1 MSYTTLMSSDQKVKS
16 RFWARQFSGKVT
28 TTQLIFDVT
37 VGVVA
42 PFLCFVFDPIV
53 FNDSFGGP
61 PFIPALSHLKLL
73 VYSFSGLAIITLSLW
88 LILRGRSG
96 RLNAIIAGVLLTGSL
111 FSLLIGVLILPLSLL
126 GLIVLIGVFGFTPFL
141 VAFVYLRNGVRALNT
156 AKPLL
161 DRPQLASLLLLG
173 AVLIIT
179 PPVIAHWQ
187 VNRIVTQSMND
198 LLTGDAHA
206 AESATERLRY
216 LGWAADLDRVVT
228 RYSAETDQTKKD
240 TLAKAYR
247 ELTGKDIRSRQTILM
262 D

>member
-1 MSYTTLMSSDQKVKS
+1 MIMSYNTQRKVRS
-16 RFWARQFSGKVT
+16 RFWARQFSNDVT
-28 TTQLIFDVT
+28 TTQLIFDV
-37 VGVVA
+37 VFGVVA

-53 FNDSFGGP
+53 FNNGFGGT
-61 PFIPALSHLKLL
+61 PFSPDLARFKLL
-73 VYSFSGLAIITLSLW
+73 VYLFSGLAIITLSLW

-96 RLNAIIAGVLLTGSL
+96 RLNAIIAGVLLSGSF
-111 FSLLIGVLILPLSLL
+111 FSLLIGILILPLSILGFILL
-126 GLIVLIGVFGFTPFL
+126 LIGIFGFTPFL

-161 DRPQLASLLLLG
+161 DQPQLAASLMLG
-173 AVLIIT
+173 AVLVIA
-179 PPVIAHWQ
+179 PSVIAHRQ
-187 VNRIVTQSMND
+187 VSRIGTQSMND

-216 LGWAADLDRVVT
+216 FAWTVDLDQVVW
-228 RYSAETDQTKKD
+228 RYSGETDQTRKA

-247 ELTGKDIRSRQTILM
+247 EITGNDITGRQMALL